1 MDYMKQLNNKL
12 NPQNNAKHDG
22 CIKELYSCGRESAP
36 KSPVANL
43 LSILFIMGL
52 IAFVVYRISEKRTVA
67 GVSHMLEFVKGNDIF
82 KMFIAL
88 LLLVNIKTIT
98 DSFIYH
104 IVLPIMK
111 PIMPLLSSS
120 LRIKVGLFNISIGE
134 FVSDLIVFMVNVAV
148 IYGIYLLA

>member
-22 CIKELYSCGRESAP
+22 CIKELYSCGRDPKS

-43 LSILFIMGL
+43 LGILFIIGL
-52 IAFVVYRISEKRTVA
+52 IAFIVYRISEKRTVA
-67 GVSHMLEFVKGNDIF
+67 GMGHMLEFIKGNDIF

-88 LLLVNIKTIT
+88 LLLVNIKTIS

-104 IVLPIMK
+104 ILLPIMK

-120 LRIKVGLFNISIGE
+120 LRLKAGLFDISIGE
-134 FVSDLIVFMVNVAV
+134 VVSDLIVFIVNLLV